1 MAPDLAAQILRLA
14 APLTPAPA
22 TLEALSRASR
32 VRVFAKGQHLA
43 RQGDRAAGLF
53 FIRSGLV
60 RYYYLADGVEHTGQF
75 FDEGK
80 IVGDVFALTQQ
91 APGLQNFDAL
101 EDCEV
106 VLLPVEALNAAY
118 DADHALERFGR
129 RLVEEAMSGSQR
141 RTASFLQ
148 LSPEE
153 RYTRFVAT
161 RPEIFR
167 RVPQFLTASYLG
179 ITPEALSRIRGRRRK
194 PGDEPL

>member
-1 MAPDLAAQILRLA
+1 MNATPSRWCGLSQRVSMGSTMMRARGEEEVVANVEATPLPPPSTAAFSGSSHRHRGSPGGGPSS
-14 APLTPAPA
+14 PLSPTVEIA
-22 TLEALSRASR
+22 TLGTGS
-32 VRVFAKGQHLA
+32 
-43 RQGDRAAGLF
+43 AG
-53 FIRSGLV
+53 
-60 RYYYLADGVEHTGQF
+60 T
-75 FDEGK
+75 
-80 IVGDVFALTQQ
+80 
-91 APGLQNFDAL
+91 
-101 EDCEV
+101 
-106 VLLPVEALNAAY
+106 VEALNAAY

>member
-1 MAPDLAAQILRLA
+1 MELRRLVEKLVAAHFQA
-14 APLTPAPA
+14 GDF
-22 TLEALSRASR
+22 LE
-32 VRVFAKGQHLA
+32 
-43 RQGDRAAGLF
+43 
-53 FIRSGLV
+53 
-60 RYYYLADGVEHTGQF
+60 E
-75 FDEGK
+75 
-80 IVGDVFALTQQ
+80 
-91 APGLQNFDAL
+91 
-101 EDCEV
+101 
-106 VLLPVEALNAAY
+106 PVEALNAAY